1 MILPLIFCVYDAL
14 AMGICAALS
23 IFSMKIPYPVDES
36 LISTC
41 VTAPT
46 SLPFWIMGLPLRSVV
61 RKGQLFA
68 KTEYVKV
75 PIEYRTDRH
84 IIRKVNVYSVK
95 ADLTYLIYKFFIQA
109 GVKYFLPQSSIKIR
123 SSTPYI

>member
-1 MILPLIFCVYDAL
+1 MRDRSYKL
-14 AMGICAALS
+14 AVLDYGTAAQE
-23 IFSMKIPYPVDES
+23 F
-36 LISTC
+36 
-41 VTAPT
+41 
-46 SLPFWIMGLPLRSVV
+46 

-75 PIEYRTDRH
+75 PIGYRTDRH

-95 ADLTYLIYKFFIQA
+95 SNCIYLIYKFFIQA

-123 SSTPYI
+123 SPTPYI